1 MTIQNKVDQIIF
13 NLSAYFKK
21 HNIKKAVIGLSG
33 GVDSALVAKFAV
45 MILGKGNVTALILPN
60 IGINKPKNIKD
71 AQNWASELGIQQYTI
86 PINPFINGYTKL
98 PWKFS
103 SLAGMNIQAR
113 VRMTLLYHFANTNNA
128 IVLGTGN
135 KTELM
140 LGYFTKYGDGAC
152 DVLPIGNLYKTDV
165 WKISEYLGLP
175 EVIVHKTAS
184 AELMRNQTDEAEI
197 GMEYQEID
205 KILQKFE
212 KGKKS
217 SNKSEQKLY
226 DRMMTNLH
234 KGNLPPIIGFS
245 DNSPK

>member
-1 MTIQNKVDQIIF
+1 MLNPQSIKNQVKSITA

-33 GVDSALVAKFAV
+33 GVDSALTAKLAV
-45 MILGKGNVTALILPN
+45 MVLGKGSVTALILPN

-71 AQNWASELGIQQYTI
+71 AQNWASELGIEQHTI
-86 PINPFINGYTKL
+86 KINPFINGYTKL

-152 DVLPIGNLYKTDV
+152 DVLPIGNLYKTEV
-165 WKISEYLGLP
+165 WEISEYLGLP
-175 EVIVHKTAS
+175 QVIVHKTAS

-197 GMEYQEID
+197 GMEYHEID
-205 KILQKFE
+205 KILKKFE
-212 KGKKS
+212 KGKKP

-226 DRMMTNLH
+226 DRIIINQH
-234 KGNLPPIIGFS
+234 KGNLPPII
-245 DNSPK
+245 